1 MADDQLSQDITD
13 ASSRSETELFRDAIQ
28 SSLANF
34 TIQVSQVLDN
44 KLGEIKE
51 QLVSNK
57 SLKSGSFFCNQNDQ
71 QLSGESAKVGS
82 DRPAVDDYNT
92 QHDTSSGC
100 GAQHN
105 REVDQDSVSVHA
117 GDDDMTVSS
126 HSEAETDLE
135 GKIVKFVSM
144 SSSSDRGNLS
154 TKSVL
159 NVLTQDLV
167 DVEKF
172 SPSVH
177 PALAEIVSKV
187 WTICLSQQKLK
198 DKKDNFLRPNNIDS
212 LVVKKCNE
220 EIWSLNA
227 GKMPHIRSNDIKLQS
242 AQNTYIKATL
252 PIIRLAHSLVSAR
265 ENRVECKIDTEKAL
279 QECMDSLML
288 QAAAQSQLDNF
299 RRDQFKAILPNDL
312 RSLAADPNDGSK
324 LLFGDNLDKRI
335 QDIKSQSKIKSSLAT
350 NGHSKSSYRSS
361 GSRENSHHLH
371 KLKHHTK
378 NFDSFPPHQKSPAW
392 GCKHTKGGGFHQ
404 KEKHLIRG

>member
-1 MADDQLSQDITD
+1 M
-13 ASSRSETELFRDAIQ
+13 
-28 SSLANF
+28 
-34 TIQVSQVLDN
+34 
-44 KLGEIKE
+44 
-51 QLVSNK
+51 
-57 SLKSGSFFCNQNDQ
+57 KSGSFFCNQNDQ
-71 QLSGESAKVGS
+71 QLSGESAKVHT
-82 DRPAVDDYNT
+82 DRPTVDDYNT

-100 GAQHN
+100 GVQHN
-105 REVDQDSVSVHA
+105 REVDQDSISVHA

-144 SSSSDRGNLS
+144 SSSSDKGNLS

-167 DVEKF
+167 DVEKL

-177 PALAEIVSKV
+177 PALAEIVFKV
-187 WTICLSQQKLK
+187 WTTCLSQQKLK
-198 DKKDNFLRPNNIDS
+198 DKKENFLRPDNIDS

-220 EIWSLNA
+220 EIWSLNT
-227 GKMPHIRSNDIKLQS
+227 GKMPHIRSNDIKLQR

-265 ENRVECKIDTEKAL
+265 ENPVECKIDTEKAL
-279 QECMDSLML
+279 QECMDALML

-312 RSLAADPNDGSK
+312 RSLAADPIDGSK
-324 LLFGDNLDKRI
+324 ILFGDNLDKRI
-335 QDIKSQSKIKSSLAT
+335 QDINAQSKIKSSLAT

-371 KLKHHTK
+371 KLEHHTK
-378 NFDSFPPHQKSPAW
+378 NFNSFPPHQKSPAW
-392 GCKHTKGGGFHQ
+392 GKQAHKRRRVSSKRKTPY
-404 KEKHLIRG
+404 